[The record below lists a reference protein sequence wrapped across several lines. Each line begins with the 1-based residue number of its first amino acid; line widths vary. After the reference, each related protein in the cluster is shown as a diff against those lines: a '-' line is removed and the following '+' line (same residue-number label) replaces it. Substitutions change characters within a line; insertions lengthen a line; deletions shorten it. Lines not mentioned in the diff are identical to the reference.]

1 MRGSYGA
8 WRRKVLGSGIASGL
22 PSNIHQ
28 TTLEARPTTGQR
40 VFNAETRRRREIQ
53 FAVALGG
60 SSRARRGK
68 SQYRCIAFL
77 GVSASRRHK
86 KSIERSSRRRSTL
99 AAIAARWF
107 ADAGG
112 FEGDGARLKPG
123 FGQDGVEDEAGEE
136 SVEHGGLGVG
146 FDRG

>member
-77 GVSASRRHK
+77 GVK
-86 KSIERSSRRRSTL
+86 KSLSNVQAVAVPRLLRL
-99 AAIAARWF
+99 PP
-107 ADAGG
+107 AGSPTP
-112 FEGDGARLKPG
+112 A
-123 FGQDGVEDEAGEE
+123 
-136 SVEHGGLGVG
+136 
-146 FDRG
+146 